1 MLPIP
6 GEIFLRVIND
16 MICANRAHHV
26 QVPRAA
32 YAGDF
37 GSECFG
43 ELHRKRTHATRG
55 AVNQNLLPG
64 VDVPRIAQALQSGD
78 GRHRNGGGLLERTIG
93 RFNAT
98 LFSGTV
104 AYSAKL
110 PVHAPKTSSPS

>member
-93 RFNAT
+93 RFQRH
-98 LFSGTV
+98 
-104 AYSAKL
+104 
-110 PVHAPKTSSPS
+110 PVFRNGCVLGKTPRPCSEDLIS